1 MKIKNSRLPLVII
14 AVGVILT
21 VLLYLLTAVKQSP
34 TVTEADFELT
44 VNYKLDG
51 VEKTYVSKYTCRFDG
66 HGGILEP
73 RTRCYLGEYADYDAN
88 IYGSSYTVQEK
99 NGYRLAIVTDFNSIY
114 LMGDTE
120 NEYYDTVM
128 PDPYFVVYDPD
139 GYVYSDSLL
148 LAMFDAEIT
157 SWVYPEPI
165 ENSFVFAGF
174 SMIHETTMF
183 LAILVGIFA
192 VIACL
197 VLVKK
202 TAEFYGSLDTVGV
215 VLNFLLAFLA
225 LPFMTLVVWLL
236 TAFPTAH
243 DAYYQIHLCVPAV
256 TLFTL
261 AASISCRRLG
271 SSKLGFFIQFTGPAI
286 FLILMAVEIFMT
298 YVVY

>member
-34 TVTEADFELT
+34 AVTEADFELT

-139 GYVYSDSLL
+139 GYVYSDSEL
-148 LAMFDAEIT
+148 LAMFDAEII
-157 SWVYPEPI
+157 SWEYPKPI
-165 ENSFVFAGF
+165 ENSFVFSGF
-174 SMIHETTMF
+174 AMINETTM
-183 LAILVGIFA
+183 LLSVLVGILT

-197 VLVKK
+197 VFVKK
-202 TAEFYGSLDTVGV
+202 ADIYGSLDTVGV

-256 TLFTL
+256 TLYTL

-271 SSKLGFFIQFTGPAI
+271 RSKLGFFIQFTGPAI

>member
-139 GYVYSDSLL
+139 GYVYSDPLILSK
-148 LAMFDAEIT
+148 FDAEII
-157 SWVYPEPI
+157 SWDYPEPI
-165 ENSFVFAGF
+165 ENSFVFSGF
-174 SMIHETTMF
+174 AMINETTM
-183 LAILVGIFA
+183 LMSILVGILT

-197 VLVKK
+197 VFVKK
-202 TAEFYGSLDTVGV
+202 ADIYGSLDTVGV

-261 AASISCRRLG
+261 AASISFRRLG
-271 SSKLGFFIQFTGPAI
+271 SSKLGFFIQFTSPAI
-286 FLILMAVEIFMT
+286 FIILMAVEIFMT

>member
-139 GYVYSDSLL
+139 GYIYSDSEL

-157 SWVYPEPI
+157 SWVHPEPI
-165 ENSFVFAGF
+165 ENSFVFSGF
-174 SMIHETTMF
+174 AMINETTM
-183 LAILVGIFA
+183 LLSILVGILT

-197 VLVKK
+197 VFVKK
-202 TAEFYGSLDTVGV
+202 ADIYGSLDTVGV
-215 VLNFLLAFLA
+215 LLNFLLAFLA

-271 SSKLGFFIQFTGPAI
+271 SPKLGFFIQFTGPAI
-286 FLILMAVEIFMT
+286 FLILMTVEIFMT